1 MPNAEAGGFVYV
13 EFTALTNVSSFVSIK
28 KSIDHPDVTC
38 EVKTGSIVL
47 LRHPYKMYISF
58 QSIEQEAK
66 FWFNAYYSPTLEA
79 DEYVNEE
86 ICSDQSILGEIQK
99 PEPDPVVDPDPVP

>member
-1 MPNAEAGGFVYV
+1 MKFDK
-13 EFTALTNVSSFVSIK
+13 LSKVSPFVSIK
-28 KSIDHPDVTC
+28 KHIDDTDVTC
-38 EVKTGSIVL
+38 QVKQDTILL
-47 LRHPYKMYISF
+47 LRHPYKLYLSF
-58 QSIEQEAK
+58 QSISQEAK